1 MNSNANPANAQ
12 MRLDDA
18 VALFRGND
26 EFPCVVGPTAS
37 GKTGLAIA
45 LAKALDGE
53 ILSIDSVQIYRRFDI
68 GSAKPTPAEQA
79 EVPHHLIDIVDGHD
93 AIDAGTF
100 AARADAAIADLRAR
114 NKRPILVGG
123 TFLWMKGIV
132 QGLAE
137 APRGDTAVRAELA
150 ALAEREGRAAVWEAL
165 AAVDPASAARL
176 HPNDFVRTS
185 RALEVFRLG
194 GVPLSKLQ
202 EEHGFRQSRYP
213 YKLLTPGRS
222 TEELEGRLA
231 TRAAEALASGWI
243 DETRALLADGYR
255 SARPMGSVGYREVV
269 SFVDGALPEA
279 ELLGAIVRSTRVF
292 VRRQRTWL
300 RDEPVTAI
308 QG

>member
-12 MRLDDA
+12 LPLDA
-18 VALFRGND
+18 AIALFREND

-37 GKTGLAIA
+37 GKTALAIA

-53 ILSIDSVQIYRRFDI
+53 ILSIDSVQIYRRFDV
-68 GSAKPTPAEQA
+68 GSAKPTRAEQA

-93 AIDAGTF
+93 AIDAGSF
-100 AARADAAIADLRAR
+100 AAQADAAIADLRAR

-137 APRGDTAVRAELA
+137 APRGDAPLRAELA
-150 ALAEREGRAAVWEAL
+150 ALAEREGRRAVWEAL
-165 AAVDPASAARL
+165 AAVDPVSAARL

-194 GVPLSKLQ
+194 GIPLSKLQ

-213 YKLLTPGRS
+213 HRLVTPARS
-222 TEELEGRLA
+222 AEELEGRL
-231 TRAAEALASGWI
+231 TKRAAEALAGGWI
-243 DETRALLADGYR
+243 EETRALLADGYR
-255 SARPMGSVGYREVV
+255 HSRPMGAVGYREIVD
-269 SFVDGALPEA
+269 FLDGALPEA
-279 ELLGAIVRSTRVF
+279 ELLPAIVRATRVF

-300 RDEPVTAI
+300 RDEAI
-308 QG
+308 IAVAA